1 MTKNSEDFRDFD
13 MQQAMLLAQS
23 DAAKQLFALLQSG
36 DPAALQSAMA
46 LAATGDM
53 TGARKILD
61 GMMTSPQAQSLL
73 QKLQGDRHG

>member
-23 DAAKQLFALLQSG
+23 DAAKQLFALLQSA
-36 DPAALQSAMA
+36 DPAALQSSMA
-46 LAATGDM
+46 LAAAGDM
-53 TGARKILD
+53 AGAKKILD
-61 GMMTSPQAQSLL
+61 SMMASPQAQNLL